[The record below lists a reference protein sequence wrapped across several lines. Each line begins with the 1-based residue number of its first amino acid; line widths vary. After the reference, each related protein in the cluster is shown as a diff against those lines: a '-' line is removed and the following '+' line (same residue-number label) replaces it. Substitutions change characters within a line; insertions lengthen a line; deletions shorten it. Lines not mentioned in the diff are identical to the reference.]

1 MLTYKSINVYL
12 PKERK
17 EDAMESVAKEKME
30 NVERAG
36 EETKK
41 KGFGTKFFNFLAY
54 GGFLVILIGG
64 FALYLF
70 IWWLFK

>member
-1 MLTYKSINVYL
+1 
-12 PKERK
+12 
-17 EDAMESVAKEKME
+17 MESVAKEKTGT
-30 NVERAG
+30 VVKAD
-36 EETKK
+36 EEPKK
-41 KGFGTKFFNFLAY
+41 KSFGANFMNFLAM

>member
-1 MLTYKSINVYL
+1 
-12 PKERK
+12 
-17 EDAMESVAKEKME
+17 MESVAKEKTG
-30 NVERAG
+30 NGGKAG
-36 EETKK
+36 EEPKK
-41 KGFGTKFFNFLAY
+41 KSFASKFMNFLAM

>member
-1 MLTYKSINVYL
+1 
-12 PKERK
+12 
-17 EDAMESVAKEKME
+17 MESVAKEKME
-30 NVERAG
+30 NVAKTG

-41 KGFGTKFFNFLAY
+41 KGFGTKFMNFLAY

>member
-1 MLTYKSINVYL
+1 
-12 PKERK
+12 
-17 EDAMESVAKEKME
+17 MESDAKEKMGNE
-30 NVERAG
+30 VKAG

-41 KGFGTKFFNFLAY
+41 KSFGTKFMNFLAY

-64 FALYLF
+64 FALYIF

>member
-1 MLTYKSINVYL
+1 
-12 PKERK
+12 
-17 EDAMESVAKEKME
+17 MESVAKEKMG
-30 NVERAG
+30 NGVKAG

-41 KGFGTKFFNFLAY
+41 KSFGTKFMNFLAY

>member
-1 MLTYKSINVYL
+1 
-12 PKERK
+12 
-17 EDAMESVAKEKME
+17 MESVAKEKME
-30 NVERAG
+30 NEVKAG

-41 KGFGTKFFNFLAY
+41 KSFGSKFMNFLAM